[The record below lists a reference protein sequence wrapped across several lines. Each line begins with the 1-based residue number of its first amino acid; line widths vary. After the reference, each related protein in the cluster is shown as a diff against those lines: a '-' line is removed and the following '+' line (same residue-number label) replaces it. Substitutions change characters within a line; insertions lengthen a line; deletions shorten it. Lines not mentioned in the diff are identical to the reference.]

1 MITFR
6 QKQPV
11 ETFYVFPFTGISKE
25 QTMGYPLEPEVVR
38 NIQELDMQFGNYRI
52 GILDESGNF
61 WVRYAGR
68 TDNGGLVGRLVT
80 HYNEKDFQNN
90 QYYFDYKS
98 AVDDKTA
105 YIQECMDYHRFLDE
119 DGFFL
124 NRIHP
129 DRPKGTSYQCPGC
142 GCPNY

>member
-25 QTMGYPLEPEVVR
+25 QTMVYPLEPEVVR

-68 TDNGGLVGRLVT
+68 TDNGG
-80 HYNEKDFQNN
+80 
-90 QYYFDYKS
+90 
-98 AVDDKTA
+98 
-105 YIQECMDYHRFLDE
+105 
-119 DGFFL
+119 
-124 NRIHP
+124 
-129 DRPKGTSYQCPGC
+129 
-142 GCPNY
+142 